1 MIANNEK
8 NLKRMS
14 ELLKSQIVYDHLL
27 KLMGIKPHLVRKLPV
42 ERLDRATYDQTR
54 PEIQSLNAITAKH
67 LAFKIQSKEKEELT
81 LLLKSAALLR
91 YQAAMQALID
101 YAVHVDMKEF
111 ERNLQAVT
119 PHAQYCCGGAVPH
132 KIPANRIREY

>member
-27 KLMGIKPHLVRKLPV
+27 KLMGVQENMVHRLPV
-42 ERLDRATYDQTR
+42 ERFKRKAYDQTR
-54 PEIQSLNAITAKH
+54 SEIQTPNKDMQET
-67 LAFKIQSKEKEELT
+67 LARQLREKEKTELT
-81 LLLKSAALLR
+81 LLLKSSPLLR
-91 YQAAMQALID
+91 YQAMMQALID

-111 ERNLQAVT
+111 ERNLQRATT
-119 PHAQYCCGGAVPH
+119 PAQYCCGASMYH